1 MVKAQTTCPKAD
13 TGSLPNAIPNR
24 CMSPKP
30 TDEKMIDLRSEYLLR
45 KTVRTM
51 PLNAISSKRDGME
64 RRRLGEAGGR
74 SLEGSKTYWI
84 KLQFIG
90 CPSKSRYT
98 NDAATCDSAR
108 MT

>member
-1 MVKAQTTCPKAD
+1 
-13 TGSLPNAIPNR
+13 
-24 CMSPKP
+24 MSPKP
-30 TDEKMIDLRSEYLLR
+30 IDEKMIDFRFEYFLK

-51 PLNAISSKRDGME
+51 PLNATSSKMDGME
-64 RRRLGEAGGR
+64 KRRLGEAGGR
-74 SLEGSKTYWI
+74 SLEGSKTCWI